1 MDYLKIYKGNVM
13 KKENVKKN
21 NETDKLFLIISLF
34 AFVVTFILSIMN
46 SKFIPSCMLML
57 SLLLFSICYRIK
69 DNNKK
74 VYLYILYV
82 VAVLL
87 IVGSLLSTFMRIY

>member
-1 MDYLKIYKGNVM
+1 M
-13 KKENVKKN
+13 KNVKKK
-21 NETDKLFLIISLF
+21 NETEKMFMIVSIF

-57 SLLLFSICYRIK
+57 SLLLFSICYLIK

-74 VYLYILYV
+74 IYMYMLYGV
-82 VAVLL
+82 GVLL
-87 IVGSLLSTFMRIY
+87 IIGSLIYTFVRIY